1 MSDNNEFKKYCE
13 ENRIVQIQQNQKRI
27 DPIVKPKTSKLY
39 DQNFEN
45 ISVQSSLV
53 SSFIEQPQY
62 SEYDCDINTPDQ
74 FCNNGQNLLMRELGR
89 PSLSINLVL
98 DFHGYTAN
106 EAITALQQVINNYSN
121 RVIIRIIHG
130 KGLNSNNNKP
140 VLKHVIRKFLMRN
153 PRLLAYSSAHNNQGG
168 AGATC
173 CCFRAQR

>member
-13 ENRIVQIQQNQKRI
+13 ENFIVQIPQSQKRI
-27 DPIVKPKTSKLY
+27 DLIVKPKLTKLPK
-39 DQNFEN
+39 QKFEN
-45 ISVQSSLV
+45 LPLQSSLV
-53 SSFIEQPQY
+53 SSFIEKPQY

-89 PSLSINLVL
+89 PNLSIDLVL
-98 DFHGYTAN
+98 DFHGFTAN
-106 EAITALQQVINNYSN
+106 EAVISLQQVINNYSN
-121 RVIIRIIHG
+121 RIVIRIIHG

-153 PRLLAYSSAHNNQGG
+153 PRLLAYSGAHNNQGG

-173 CCFRAQR
+173 CCLRAQR